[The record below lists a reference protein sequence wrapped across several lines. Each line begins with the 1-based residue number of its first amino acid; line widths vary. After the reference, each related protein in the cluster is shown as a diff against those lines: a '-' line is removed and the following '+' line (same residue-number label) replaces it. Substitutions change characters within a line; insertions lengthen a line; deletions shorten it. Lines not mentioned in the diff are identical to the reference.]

1 MSELNRKFLLSFA
14 LVIIFSFSP
23 DYLSQE
29 MRRSGML
36 GAQLAPVSDSI
47 ASANRIKA
55 NSGMVVNRIVPGGTA
70 EKCGLTVNDILLEIN
85 GQPLKNNNALQKVLS
100 KMREGDDIA
109 FTFIRNGKR
118 SEAKGNVAGK
128 PFEKSEKFEVIYDK
142 VPFRGGWLRS
152 IVTKPFGKEK
162 LPAILLIQGYTC
174 TTIDWLQ
181 PLHPYKQLTDTLT
194 LKGYAVMRVEKP
206 GVGDCI
212 NTPDCFTMDI
222 LTEAEAFGAA
232 FEYMKKYSFVDSN
245 NAFIFGHSM
254 GGIVAPLI
262 AEKTNIKG
270 VIVYG
275 TDHLPWF
282 EYLIKMLR
290 FQNPGFGID
299 YRESENDMKIYHR
312 LLFEMLIEK
321 KSIKQLTSNPEYRRL
336 LERDFQLDEDG
347 MLFTRSLEFQQSL
360 QDLNMTESWSRTK
373 GYVLSIFGEGD
384 FEVMDSFGHETI
396 VDIVNTYHPGKAE
409 YIFLPGTNHS
419 MLLTGNMKRSFDVQ
433 NKGLTAQYF
442 NKFNFRLTD
451 EIDRWIRKVMGK

>member
-1 MSELNRKFLLSFA
+1 MSGILRTSLLILFIS
-14 LVIIFSFSP
+14 LILSP
-23 DYLSQE
+23 DTYSQE
-29 MRRSGML
+29 MRRTGVL
-36 GAQLAPVSDSI
+36 GAQLSPLSDSLAK
-47 ASANRIKA
+47 ASGVNINA
-55 NSGMVVNRIVPGGTA
+55 GMVIARTVEGATA
-70 EKCGLTVNDILLEIN
+70 DKCGLKAGDIITEIN
-85 GQPLKNNNALQKVLS
+85 GAVIGGNNKLQKAIRKL
-100 KMREGDDIA
+100 REGDDI
-109 FTFIRNGKR
+109 TVKYQREGKAGT
-118 SEAKGNVAGK
+118 AKGKVTGK
-128 PFEKSEKFEVIYDK
+128 QFEKSDKFEVIYDK

-174 TTIDWLQ
+174 TTVDGLS

-222 LTEAEAFGAA
+222 LTETEAFGAA

-290 FQNPGFGID
+290 FQNPGFGVD
-299 YRESENDMKIYHR
+299 YIESENDIKIYHR

-321 KSIKQLTSNPEYRRL
+321 KNIKQLTANPEYKRL
-336 LERDFQLDEDG
+336 LERDFMLDEDG

-360 QDLNMTESWSRTK
+360 QDLNMTESWSRTR

-396 VDIVNTYHPGKAE
+396 VDIVNTYNPGKAE

-419 MLLTGNMKRSFDVQ
+419 MLLTGNMKESFEVQ
-433 NKGLTAQYF
+433 NKGLTVQYF
-442 NKFNFRLTD
+442 SKFNFRLTD
-451 EIDRWIRKVMGK
+451 EIDKWIKKIIKN